1 MMMMKPLV
9 ESPECSYH
17 CPALSSSSSER
28 QNLINRPRQELLQL
42 RSFFHKDL
50 LHLPPLLLQC
60 ETLLKRMSRVISL
73 IILLLKLNIPDYFSI
88 IKHPMD
94 LGTVAL
100 PLPTSLLM
108 WKTIDKNKSSRGT
121 LLSQPADNKLPDPLI
136 KKRKMNHDTF
146 AQQVLA
152 DEDRVKLGRDLDDE
166 IEIDIND
173 LSHDALFQ
181 LRDLLDEFLQETQS
195 KYSNGGEPCDELE
208 GVKWRTRMLTL
219 FITSN
224 LNPASLLSGHTR
236 MRQWGTPL
244 NKKRD
249 PEKMRRE
256 REEVELQKK
265 KEKARFQAEA
275 KEAGKKLEEK
285 LRRELQLK
293 HQVRQRGNWNLKEKQ
308 PAKLCLSNP
317 LEQLGLFIKYEDE
330 DEEETDTLVALPD
343 LILAQMKKWR
353 KVKSIDSVVVS

>member
-17 CPALSSSSSER
+17 CPALSSSSSSER

-73 IILLLKLNIPDYFSI
+73 VILLLKLNIPDYFSI

-100 PLPTSLLM
+100 PLPTSLL
-108 WKTIDKNKSSRGT
+108 IQ
-121 LLSQPADNKLPDPLI
+121 SQTWQRSGFLDRLI
-136 KKRKMNHDTF
+136 KNF
-146 AQQVLA
+146 L
-152 DEDRVKLGRDLDDE
+152 RDHISNAGGSGDDE

-265 KEKARFQAEA
+265 KEKARLQAEA

-308 PAKLCLSNP
+308 PAKLCLGNP
-317 LEQLGLFIKYEDE
+317 LEQLGLFIKHEDE

>member
-28 QNLINRPRQELLQL
+28 QNLINRLRQELLQL
-42 RSFFHKDL
+42 RSSFHKDF

-60 ETLLKRMSRVISL
+60 ETVLKRMSRVISL
-73 IILLLKLNIPDYFSI
+73 IILLLKLNIPDYLSI

-108 WKTIDKNKSSRGT
+108 SRSGF
-121 LLSQPADNKLPDPLI
+121 LDRLI
-136 KKRKMNHDTF
+136 INF
-146 AQQVLA
+146 L
-152 DEDRVKLGRDLDDE
+152 RDHISNAGGSGDDE
-166 IEIDIND
+166 IEIDING

-181 LRDLLDEFLQETQS
+181 LRDLLDEFLQEIQS

-256 REEVELQKK
+256 REEVELQNK
-265 KEKARFQAEA
+265 KEKARLQAEA

-317 LEQLGLFIKYEDE
+317 LEQLGLFIKHEDE

-353 KVKSIDSVVVS
+353 KVKSIDSVVVSYYGGFVNIL

>member
-28 QNLINRPRQELLQL
+28 QNLINRLRQELLQL
-42 RSFFHKDL
+42 RSSFHKDF

-60 ETLLKRMSRVISL
+60 ETVLKRMSRVISL
-73 IILLLKLNIPDYFSI
+73 IILLLKLNIPDYLSI

-108 WKTIDKNKSSRGT
+108 SRSGF
-121 LLSQPADNKLPDPLI
+121 LDRLI
-136 KKRKMNHDTF
+136 INF
-146 AQQVLA
+146 L
-152 DEDRVKLGRDLDDE
+152 RDHISNAGGSGDDE
-166 IEIDIND
+166 IEIDING

-265 KEKARFQAEA
+265 KEKARLQAEA

-317 LEQLGLFIKYEDE
+317 LEQLGLFIKHEDE

-353 KVKSIDSVVVS
+353 KVKSIDSVVVSYYAGFVNIL